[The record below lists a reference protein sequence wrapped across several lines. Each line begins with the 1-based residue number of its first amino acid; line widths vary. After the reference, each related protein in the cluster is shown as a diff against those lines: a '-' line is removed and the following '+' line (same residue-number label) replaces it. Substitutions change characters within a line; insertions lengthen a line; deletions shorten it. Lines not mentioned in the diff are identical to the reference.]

1 MITNLQIF
9 ERKARQPKIGSYIF
23 DLFFTGE
30 PNIHYK
36 SDFGAGGNFYTEIE
50 ITSFSYLKGKLYYDK
65 KLLENL
71 INIINQIESY
81 FTDNNE
87 NVKYMMH
94 ENYLSV
100 YIYIRNQNIIKLES
114 TKEYKKW
121 EEKEAEN
128 FEITKLKKTAKKY
141 NI

>member
-1 MITNLQIF
+1 MITSLQIF

-30 PNIHYK
+30 PNIHYN
-36 SDFGAGGNFYTEIE
+36 SIGNFYTEIE
-50 ITSFSYLKGKLYYDK
+50 ISRFSYLKGKNYYDK

-71 INIINQIESY
+71 INVINQIESF
-81 FTDNNE
+81 FTYNSE
-87 NVKYMMH
+87 YVKYYIY
-94 ENYLSV
+94 ENYLTV
-100 YIYIRNQNIIKLES
+100 HIYIRNENIIKLEN
-114 TKEYKKW
+114 TEEYKQW

-128 FEITKLKKTAKKY
+128 FEISKLKKTAKKY

>member
-9 ERKARQPKIGSYIF
+9 ERKARMPRIGSYIF

-36 SDFGAGGNFYTEIE
+36 SDFGINGDFFTEIQ
-50 ITSFSYLKGKLYYDK
+50 ITSFSYLKGKIYYDK

-87 NVKYMMH
+87 YIKYTIY

-100 YIYIRNQNIIKLES
+100 YIYIRNKNINKLEN
-114 TKEYKKW
+114 TEEYKKW
-121 EEKEAEN
+121 EETETEK
-128 FEITKLKKTAKKY
+128 FEMTKLKKTAKKY